1 MDYYNS
7 EQEDDFGEDD
17 NDSDAGM
24 FLDLMQE
31 VDVRPTLYKTNREEE
46 VKLMIE
52 ADVSQAD
59 IFYEVNNKMMKS
71 KSQLIEE
78 QKYQEASDIEENF
91 NSLQDYGFRTRISDS
106 SDWTSGD
113 SLLKSAAKQIITE
126 FDLNKSQEQQLKEL
140 KMLRKKQRSGL
151 MKLVPDGMYKY
162 IDYLKSLE
170 KKPKKKDLLL
180 NVGIAAFFAF
190 VTAANSRVR
199 SSVMYWGLGNM
210 AMISSLVTRGMTV
223 TKPLPGMEGGRRRA
237 GSWSKNAFRTAVA
250 ITFLYTISS
259 ALAFGVLLAPFPLGD
274 GKLKLTAILSLIS
287 SGYFTAGYECFEKKG
302 ENGWRWKRS
311 MEGLLSNDEQLKANE
326 KDITTLKDKYD
337 YDYEPDVDDYPPQP
351 KYQDEVEPE
360 DPNTQGSTDL
370 QDEGEALKHFDDW
383 KEMLKDRR
391 RPPVED
397 VQPEEPWVGG
407 KVGMYVE
414 KIPSWVQNAY
424 KRNVLNAN
432 SWRDKPSKYKK
443 DYDPEFVAY
452 DGPLGFRDKSPK
464 WIDQFSA
471 GVWEEKVTVS
481 RRAARAFGTYRKA
494 MRLIDNE
501 VVLLPCDE

>member
-1 MDYYNS
+1 M
-7 EQEDDFGEDD
+7 
-17 NDSDAGM
+17 
-24 FLDLMQE
+24 
-31 VDVRPTLYKTNREEE
+31 
-46 VKLMIE
+46 
-52 ADVSQAD
+52 
-59 IFYEVNNKMMKS
+59 
-71 KSQLIEE
+71 
-78 QKYQEASDIEENF
+78 
-91 NSLQDYGFRTRISDS
+91 
-106 SDWTSGD
+106 
-113 SLLKSAAKQIITE
+113 KSAAKQIIGE
-126 FDLNKSQEQQLKEL
+126 FDLNKSKEQQLKEL

-162 IDYLKSLE
+162 IDYLKSME
-170 KKPKKKDLLL
+170 KKPKKKDLVL

-190 VTAANSRVR
+190 ITAVNSRVR
-199 SSVMYWGLGNM
+199 SSLMYWMLGNM

-223 TKPLPGMEGGRRRA
+223 TKTLPGMEGGRRRV

-250 ITFLYTISS
+250 ITMLYTVSS
-259 ALAFGVLLAPFPLGD
+259 ALLFGVLLAPFPFQE
-274 GKLKLTAILSLIS
+274 GKIKLTAILSLIS

-311 MEGLLSNDEQLKANE
+311 MDGLLSNDEKLKANE

-351 KYQDEVEPE
+351 KYQDEVEPP
-360 DPNTQGSTDL
+360 DPDTLGSTNE
-370 QDEGEALKHFDDW
+370 QDEKEALKHFDDW
-383 KEMLKDRR
+383 KEALKDRR

-397 VQPEEPWVGG
+397 VQPETPWVGG

-424 KRNVLNAN
+424 KKNVLKANA
-432 SWRDKPSKYKK
+432 WRDKPSKYKK

-452 DGPLGFRDKSPK
+452 DGPLGFRDKSPQ
-464 WIDQFSA
+464 WIDQFST

-501 VVLLPCDE
+501 VVLQPCDE